1 MAPECIEERRILAGT
16 SFDAIETFPGRLD
29 DEPDEVEATQRQDE
43 PMLPAP
49 TPAVVTNKRPR
60 PEPNAEDENIS
71 AIIVAA
77 TGDKLS
83 QPAIRKLQPVIR
95 NFEKCS
101 QNDHP

>member
-16 SFDAIETFPGRLD
+16 SFDAIETLPGRLD

-60 PEPNAEDENIS
+60 PAPNPEDENIS
-71 AIIVAA
+71 AIMFAA

-83 QPAIRKLQPVIR
+83 QPAMRKLQPVLT
-95 NFEKCS
+95 NVKKMFAK
-101 QNDHP
+101 